1 MNARYIH
8 AKKKKSVC
16 ASQQFLFDFSF
27 CVFYAIFT
35 IILDVSLVTI
45 VLYSKY
51 ICIINISSS
60 LQVNVFLFLNGET
73 KSKK

>member
-1 MNARYIH
+1 MNAKYIH
-8 AKKKKSVC
+8 VYAKKKKSVC
-16 ASQQFLFDFSF
+16 ATQQFLFDFSFF

-51 ICIINISSS
+51 MYY
-60 LQVNVFLFLNGET
+60 QYF
-73 KSKK
+73 K